1 MEAGRFSASINFLLI
16 PPFIPL
22 LNSSTK
28 GLPSY
33 PLPLATL
40 LNFCTNSSIFFP
52 PCSSFLNSAAF
63 ADSYSPSPNSFFKL
77 IKNSSANSYST
88 SSDSN
93 SSITFSFHTSVDP
106 PYIYKRIHCTCFST
120 VTSLNFILKN
130 SLHAVINPPTF
141 SASLLKIAG
150 LATSMWGPMLDPI
163 VVLSVPSVPIPSTLL
178 PAVLVAG
185 E

>member
-40 LNFCTNSSIFFP
+40 NFCTNSSIVFSP
-52 PCSSFLNSAAF
+52 YSSFLNSAVF

-77 IKNSSANSYST
+77 IKNSSADSYST

-106 PYIYKRIHCTCFST
+106 PYIYERIHCTCSST

-130 SLHAVINPPTF
+130 SLHAMINPPTF

-163 VVLSVPSVPIPSTLL
+163 VVLSVPSVPVPPTLL